1 MFFLTFSK
9 TVSIGTKSVTIE
21 ILFPP
26 PFSTPTFARLRTVNP
41 VYVSYKKKIHE
52 KNPASISFFLFR
64 TVKSAGIAN
73 TTLVKGNEKLVTQKR
88 HIFYMLVTFSSVS
101 EQKM

>member
-21 ILFPP
+21 ILFF
-26 PFSTPTFARLRTVNP
+26 PFSTPTFAHLRTVNP

-52 KNPASISFFLFR
+52 KNPAFISFFLFR

-73 TTLVKGNEKLVTQKR
+73 TTLVKDNEKLVTQKR

>member
-21 ILFPP
+21 ILFYP

-41 VYVSYKKKIHE
+41 VYVSYKKKD
-52 KNPASISFFLFR
+52 P
-64 TVKSAGIAN
+64 
-73 TTLVKGNEKLVTQKR
+73 
-88 HIFYMLVTFSSVS
+88 
-101 EQKM
+101 